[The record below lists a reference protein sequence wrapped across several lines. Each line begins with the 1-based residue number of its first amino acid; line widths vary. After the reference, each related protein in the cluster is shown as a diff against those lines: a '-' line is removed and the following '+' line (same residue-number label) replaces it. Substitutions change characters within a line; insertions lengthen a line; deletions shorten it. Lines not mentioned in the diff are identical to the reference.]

1 MNLWSDSGFSHLGFL
16 HLGLFHSGKVRGA
29 VELPWLKSDGIG
41 PALVPEDPV
50 SKSIP
55 NLDLLSRFIPC
66 H

>member
-1 MNLWSDSGFSHLGFL
+1 MNLWSDSEFSHSGFL
-16 HLGLFHSGKVRGA
+16 HSGLLCSGKVCGA
-29 VELPWLKSDGIG
+29 IELPWLKSDGIG

-55 NLDLLSRFIPC
+55 NLDLLSRYILY